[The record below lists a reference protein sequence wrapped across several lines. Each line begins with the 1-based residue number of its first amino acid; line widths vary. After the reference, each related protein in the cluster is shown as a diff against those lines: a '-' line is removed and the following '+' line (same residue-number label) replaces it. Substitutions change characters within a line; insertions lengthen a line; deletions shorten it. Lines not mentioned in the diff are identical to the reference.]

1 MISLKVIRNG
11 QELSQNVVKKLN
23 HLMEKSFPGSHC
35 PQELCNSNDYCF
47 YLSKGSI
54 VYSYVTVR
62 LKDLLGYQ
70 YAELWNFCTHP
81 DYRSNGYG
89 TMLFNRTCSYLKRNY
104 ENPDFYQL
112 WVLKKNK
119 RAQQFYKRMGFE
131 ITGENKE
138 LSAFEMTNFQGLV

>member
-35 PQELCNSNDYCF
+35 PQEQCYNNDYCF
-47 YLSKGSI
+47 YLSKGPI

-62 LKDLLGYQ
+62 FVNILGYR

-89 TMLFNRTCSYLKRNY
+89 TLLYNRTRSYLKRKH

-119 RAQQFYKRMGFE
+119 RAQQFYKKLGFE
-131 ITGENKE
+131 FTGESKE
-138 LSAFEMTNFQGLV
+138 LNAYKMTSF